1 MAEPLEGHTQHGE
14 AAPSGSSGP
23 GRRCEG
29 ERTHGGRGRPR
40 ASPHRPRPVPVP
52 ACGPGAMSGPW
63 GAAGP
68 ALRGPRAGW
77 LWAAAAALA
86 LGALLGAWR
95 WAAGRSR
102 RRRPA
107 RLQRVG
113 TVSSLF
119 VYPVKSCRGVAVPR
133 AQVTP
138 MGLQSGELRDRFWL
152 VTKEDGHMVTARQEP
167 RLVLVSVG
175 CENGCLALSA
185 PGMEPLRLPVRLPRK
200 NPVRNCRL
208 FGLDIQG
215 RDCGDEV
222 ARWLTTFLN
231 SEPYRLV
238 HFEPSMVPR
247 KSKDVIDLFRT
258 TDEVAYP
265 DCSPVLIIS
274 EASLDDLNTR
284 LEKKVKIQN
293 FRPNIFVT
301 GCNAFEE
308 DTWEEILVGNVEMK
322 GTVCCARC
330 ILTTV
335 NPDTGVLDRK
345 EPLETLKSYR
355 LCDPSE
361 RHIYKSSPLFG
372 RYFAVDKTGTIQ
384 VGDPV
389 YKMVQ

>member
-1 MAEPLEGHTQHGE
+1 
-14 AAPSGSSGP
+14 
-23 GRRCEG
+23 
-29 ERTHGGRGRPR
+29 
-40 ASPHRPRPVPVP
+40 
-52 ACGPGAMSGPW
+52 MSGARGPLGMSLRAARPGWLW
-63 GAAGP
+63 GAA
-68 ALRGPRAGW
+68 AL
-77 LWAAAAALA
+77 LA

-95 WAAGRSR
+95 WAGGRWRAAEGR
-102 RRRPA
+102 RRR

-119 VYPVKSCRGVAVPR
+119 VYPVKSCRGVSVRR

-138 MGLQSGELRDRFWL
+138 MGLRSGELRDRFWL

-167 RLVLVSVG
+167 RLVLISVS
-175 CENGCLALSA
+175 CENGHLTLDAPEMKKVCL
-185 PGMEPLRLPVRLPRK
+185 PLKLPRK
-200 NPVRNCRL
+200 NPVHNCRV

-222 ARWLTTFLN
+222 AQWITTFLN

-238 HFEPSMVPR
+238 HFEPSMLPR
-247 KSKDVIDLFRT
+247 KSKDIISLFRT

-265 DCSPVLIIS
+265 DCSPVLILS
-274 EASLDDLNTR
+274 EASLEDLNSR
-284 LEKKVKIQN
+284 LEQKVKIQN
-293 FRPNIFVT
+293 FRPNILVT
-301 GCNAFEE
+301 DCSAFEE
-308 DTWEEILVGNVEMK
+308 DTWEEILIGDAEMK

-361 RHIYKSSPLFG
+361 RHIHKSSPLFG
-372 RYFAVDKTGTIQ
+372 RYFAIDKTGTIE

-389 YKMVQ
+389 YKMVK

>member
-1 MAEPLEGHTQHGE
+1 
-14 AAPSGSSGP
+14 
-23 GRRCEG
+23 
-29 ERTHGGRGRPR
+29 
-40 ASPHRPRPVPVP
+40 
-52 ACGPGAMSGPW
+52 MSGARAALGGGLW
-63 GAAGP
+63 AAAGP
-68 ALRGPRAGW
+68 RW
-77 LWAAAAALA
+77 LWAAAAAAALA
-86 LGALLGAWR
+86 ALLGAWR
-95 WAAGRSR
+95 WGGGR
-102 RRRPA
+102 RRRRA
-107 RLQRVG
+107 AGGRLQRVG
-113 TVSSLF
+113 TVSRLF
-119 VYPVKSCRGVAVPR
+119 VYPVKSCRGAEVPR

-138 MGLQSGELRDRFWL
+138 MGLRSGELRDRFWL

-175 CENGCLALSA
+175 CEDGCLTLNAPEMKQLRFPVSLS
-185 PGMEPLRLPVRLPRK
+185 RK

-215 RDCGDEV
+215 RDCGDE
-222 ARWLTTFLN
+222 AAQWITTFLN
-231 SEPYRLV
+231 TEPYRLV

-247 KSKDVIDLFRT
+247 KSKDIINLFRT

-265 DCSPVLIIS
+265 DCSPVLILT
-274 EASLDDLNTR
+274 EASLEDLNTR
-284 LEKKVKIQN
+284 LEKKVKIEN
-293 FRPNIFVT
+293 FRPNILVT
-301 GCNAFEE
+301 DCRAYEE
-308 DTWEEILVGNVEMK
+308 DSWEDILIGDVEMK
-322 GTVCCARC
+322 GTVSCARC

-389 YKMVQ
+389 YKIIQ

>member
-1 MAEPLEGHTQHGE
+1 M
-14 AAPSGSSGP
+14 SGARSALGLSV
-23 GRRCEG
+23 
-29 ERTHGGRGRPR
+29 R
-40 ASPHRPRPVPVP
+40 APRP
-52 ACGPGAMSGPW
+52 
-63 GAAGP
+63 
-68 ALRGPRAGW
+68 GW
-77 LWAAAAALA
+77 LWGAAAALLGLSA
-86 LGALLGAWR
+86 LVGAWR
-95 WAAGRSR
+95 WVAGLRRAAER
-102 RRRPA
+102 RR

-113 TVSSLF
+113 TVMSIF
-119 VYPVKSCRGVAVPR
+119 VYPVKSCRGMAVR
-133 AQVTP
+133 EAQVTP
-138 MGLQSGELRDRFWL
+138 MGLRSGELRDRFWL
-152 VTKEDGHMVTARQEP
+152 VIKEDGQMVTARQEP
-167 RLVLVSVG
+167 RLVLISVSSEDG
-175 CENGCLALSA
+175 HLILEA
-185 PGMEPLRLPVRLPRK
+185 PEMKNLYLPVKLPRK
-200 NPVRNCRL
+200 NRVVNCRV

-222 ARWLTTFLN
+222 AQWITTFLN

-247 KSKDVIDLFRT
+247 KSKDVINLFRA

-265 DCSPVLIIS
+265 DCSPVLVIS
-274 EASLDDLNTR
+274 EASLDDLNAK

-301 GCNAFEE
+301 DCSAFEE
-308 DTWEEILVGNVEMK
+308 DTWEDVLIGDVEMK

>member
-1 MAEPLEGHTQHGE
+1 MSGARGALGLSLQ
-14 AAPSGSSGP
+14 AA
-23 GRRCEG
+23 
-29 ERTHGGRGRPR
+29 RPR
-40 ASPHRPRPVPVP
+40 WL
-52 ACGPGAMSGPW
+52 W
-63 GAAGP
+63 GAAG
-68 ALRGPRAGW
+68 L
-77 LWAAAAALA
+77 LLA
-86 LGALLGAWR
+86 LGAVLGAWR
-95 WAAGRSR
+95 WRRGAGR
-102 RRRPA
+102 RRRF

-113 TVSSLF
+113 TVLKLF
-119 VYPVKSCRGVAVPR
+119 VYPVKSFRGLAVPQAR
-133 AQVTP
+133 VTL

-167 RLVLVSVG
+167 RLVLISVG
-175 CENGCLALSA
+175 SEDGCLTLEA
-185 PGMEPLRLPVRLPRK
+185 PEMKKVCVPVKLPRK
-200 NPVRNCRL
+200 NPVRNCRI

-222 ARWLTTFLN
+222 AQWISTFLN
-231 SEPYRLV
+231 SGPYRLV

-247 KSKDVIDLFRT
+247 KSKDIINLFRT

-265 DCSPVLIIS
+265 DCSPALIIS
-274 EASLDDLNTR
+274 EASMEDLNTR
-284 LEKKVKIQN
+284 LEKKVKIEN
-293 FRPNIFVT
+293 FRPNILVADC
-301 GCNAFEE
+301 GAFEE
-308 DTWEEILVGNVEMK
+308 DTWEDILIGDVELK

-372 RYFAVDKTGTIQ
+372 KYFAVDKTGTIR

-389 YKMVQ
+389 YKIVQE

>member
-1 MAEPLEGHTQHGE
+1 MAAKLQLQKCVNPCATEEMHCFPWKQVKSFISFPIIHVHPLIEPLLEGSLDLPPE
-14 AAPSGSSGP
+14 ESS
-23 GRRCEG
+23 
-29 ERTHGGRGRPR
+29 
-40 ASPHRPRPVPVP
+40 AS
-52 ACGPGAMSGPW
+52 ASES
-63 GAAGP
+63 
-68 ALRGPRAGW
+68 
-77 LWAAAAALA
+77 
-86 LGALLGAWR
+86 
-95 WAAGRSR
+95 RSR
-102 RRRPA
+102 QKV
-107 RLQRVG
+107 QRVG
-113 TVSSLF
+113 TVMSIF
-119 VYPVKSCRGVAVPR
+119 VYPVKSCRGMAVR
-133 AQVTP
+133 EAQVTP
-138 MGLQSGELRDRFWL
+138 MGLRSGELRDRFWL
-152 VTKEDGHMVTARQEP
+152 VIKEDGQMVTARQEP
-167 RLVLVSVG
+167 RLVLISVSSEDG
-175 CENGCLALSA
+175 HLILEA
-185 PGMEPLRLPVRLPRK
+185 PEMKNLYLPVKLPRK
-200 NPVRNCRL
+200 NRVVNCRV

-222 ARWLTTFLN
+222 AQWITTFLN

-247 KSKDVIDLFRT
+247 KSKDVINLFRA

-265 DCSPVLIIS
+265 DCSPVLVIS
-274 EASLDDLNTR
+274 EASLDDLNAK

-301 GCNAFEE
+301 DCSAFEE
-308 DTWEEILVGNVEMK
+308 DTWEDVLIGDVEMK

-389 YKMVQ
+389 YKMVHHFLKVATVLRLKQDQKEKDWELTKCYSSLEVRTPANSV

>member
-1 MAEPLEGHTQHGE
+1 MKGARGALGLSLR
-14 AAPSGSSGP
+14 AAGP
-23 GRRCEG
+23 GWL
-29 ERTHGGRGRPR
+29 
-40 ASPHRPRPVPVP
+40 
-52 ACGPGAMSGPW
+52 W
-63 GAAGP
+63 GAA
-68 ALRGPRAGW
+68 AL
-77 LWAAAAALA
+77 LA

-95 WAAGRSR
+95 WAGGRRRAAGRR
-102 RRRPA
+102 R

-113 TVSSLF
+113 TVLSLF
-119 VYPVKSCRGVAVPR
+119 VYPVKSCRGVAVRR

-138 MGLQSGELRDRFWL
+138 MGLRSGELRDRFWL

-167 RLVLVSVG
+167 RLVLISVS
-175 CENGCLALSA
+175 CENGHLTLDAPEMKKLCL
-185 PGMEPLRLPVRLPRK
+185 PIKLPRK
-200 NPVRNCRL
+200 NRVQNCRV

-222 ARWLTTFLN
+222 AQWITTFLN

-247 KSKDVIDLFRT
+247 KSKDIINLFRT

-265 DCSPVLIIS
+265 DCSPVLILS
-274 EASLDDLNTR
+274 EASLEDLNTR

-293 FRPNIFVT
+293 FRPNILVT
-301 GCNAFEE
+301 DCSAFEE
-308 DTWEEILVGNVEMK
+308 DTWEEILIGDAEMK

-361 RHIYKSSPLFG
+361 RHIHKSSPLFG

>member
-1 MAEPLEGHTQHGE
+1 V
-14 AAPSGSSGP
+14 
-23 GRRCEG
+23 RR
-29 ERTHGGRGRPR
+29 
-40 ASPHRPRPVPVP
+40 
-52 ACGPGAMSGPW
+52 
-63 GAAGP
+63 
-68 ALRGPRAGW
+68 
-77 LWAAAAALA
+77 
-86 LGALLGAWR
+86 
-95 WAAGRSR
+95 
-102 RRRPA
+102 A
-107 RLQRVG
+107 R
-113 TVSSLF
+113 
-119 VYPVKSCRGVAVPR
+119 
-133 AQVTP
+133 VTP
-138 MGLQSGELRDRFWL
+138 LGLQSGELRDRFWL

-175 CENGCLALSA
+175 SENGHLTLEA
-185 PGMEPLRLPVRLPRK
+185 PDMKKVCVPISLPRK
-200 NPVRNCRL
+200 NPVRNCRV

-222 ARWLTTFLN
+222 AQWITTFLN

-247 KSKDVIDLFRT
+247 KSKDIMNVFRT

-274 EASLDDLNTR
+274 EASLEDLNTR
-284 LEKKVKIQN
+284 MEKKVKIQN
-293 FRPNIFVT
+293 FRPNILVT
-301 GCNAFEE
+301 DTSAFEE
-308 DTWEEILVGNVEMK
+308 DAWEEILIGDVELK

-335 NPDTGVLDRK
+335 DPDTGVLDRK

-361 RHIYKSSPLFG
+361 RHLYKSSPLFG

-389 YKMVQ
+389 YKLV